1 MKLCIPT
8 VGAEGLTAT
17 VSEHFG
23 SAPCFTIYDTDA
35 QSINVIENKNLHH
48 SHGACQPLNA
58 LSGQEIDAVVC
69 GGMGARAL
77 INLNRGGIRAYLGK
91 AGTVQDI
98 LTAFA
103 KGDLPEITPAN
114 SCSQHGCHE

>member
-91 AGTVQDI
+91 AGTVQDTI
-98 LTAFA
+98 TAFA
-103 KGDLPEITPAN
+103 KGDLPEITPTNA
-114 SCSQHGCHE
+114 CSQHGCHE